1 MHSERVKK
9 LTVWVKGETYSG
21 WKIATGLE
29 FLQGHGAG
37 VSAKKEDERHEGDV
51 RDIITAVAHKVS
63 SIFQALLLRQRRP
76 VNGGVVLQKKK
87 NISMM
92 PRSHKHCPHYNGN
105 RDRPS
110 GKIL

>member
-1 MHSERVKK
+1 MHSERVKNQ
-9 LTVWVKGETYSG
+9 TARGKGDTYSG

-51 RDIITAVAHKVS
+51 RDIFTVVAHKLSSVS
-63 SIFQALLLRQRRP
+63 QALLRCQRRP

-87 NISMM
+87 KENISIKLCISCS
-92 PRSHKHCPHYNGN
+92 R
-105 RDRPS
+105 
-110 GKIL
+110 